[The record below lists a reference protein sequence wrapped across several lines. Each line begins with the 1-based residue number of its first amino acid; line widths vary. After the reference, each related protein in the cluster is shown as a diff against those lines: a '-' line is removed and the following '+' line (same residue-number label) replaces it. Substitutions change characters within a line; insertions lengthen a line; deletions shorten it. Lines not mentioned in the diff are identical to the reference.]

1 MLPET
6 LPDIADADLERFY
19 QIMLARYGYDFR
31 GYAPASLKRRLGTV
45 IKRYGLRD
53 MQALNQRLLMQP
65 DYFERFI
72 NEITVST
79 TEFFRDPSAWRALR
93 LQVLPHFLA
102 QPQIRVWHAGCSTG
116 EEVLSMAILL
126 KEVGLYEKA
135 QLFATDIDV
144 RSLEVAEKAH
154 YPLRYKSLY
163 EQNLQGVLP
172 GVPLHR
178 YAKEEAGQL
187 IFDPVLLKNVRFLR
201 HNLVSEGVFGRFD
214 IVLCRNVLIYFT
226 PPLQEQ
232 VVAKLVESLVEGG
245 VLMIG
250 TKESL
255 FWCSSAKKLVAVNET
270 ERIYRKKA

>member
-1 MLPET
+1 
-6 LPDIADADLERFY
+6 
-19 QIMLARYGYDFR
+19 
-31 GYAPASLKRRLGTV
+31 
-45 IKRYGLRD
+45 
-53 MQALNQRLLMQP
+53 
-65 DYFERFI
+65 
-72 NEITVST
+72 
-79 TEFFRDPSAWRALR
+79 
-93 LQVLPHFLA
+93 
-102 QPQIRVWHAGCSTG
+102 
-116 EEVLSMAILL
+116 MAILL